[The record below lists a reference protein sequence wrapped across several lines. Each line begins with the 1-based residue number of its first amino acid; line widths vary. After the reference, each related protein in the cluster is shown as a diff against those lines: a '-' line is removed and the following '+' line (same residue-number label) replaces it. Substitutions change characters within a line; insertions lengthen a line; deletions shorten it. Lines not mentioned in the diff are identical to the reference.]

1 MFEDDETITA
11 SKGLWLFNQNVE
23 LTSDGC
29 LTDKC
34 GFFNSTAVGL
44 VIVVPHWYAIRVGL
58 DNAAT
63 SRILVNPAVIL
74 IL

>member
-1 MFEDDETITA
+1 MLSPHGACVTEA
-11 SKGLWLFNQNVE
+11 S
-23 LTSDGC
+23 
-29 LTDKC
+29 
-34 GFFNSTAVGL
+34 
-44 VIVVPHWYAIRVGL
+44 VGL

>member
-1 MFEDDETITA
+1 MLNNVYNTA
-11 SKGLWLFNQNVE
+11 LFDKKKVSLFN
-23 LTSDGC
+23 L
-29 LTDKC
+29 
-34 GFFNSTAVGL
+34 
-44 VIVVPHWYAIRVGL
+44 YAIRMGL